1 MGVVLIPS
9 LFFKTLAAYTERFVV
24 NYKCNKVSERYTMC
38 DHKTTK
44 TLKWMGRQ
52 ETVCTDCW
60 ETTWHEDK
68 PMTWSLGDEVLVTW
82 DGEKSHGKF
91 W

>member
-1 MGVVLIPS
+1 
-9 LFFKTLAAYTERFVV
+9 
-24 NYKCNKVSERYTMC
+24 MC

-44 TLKWMGRQ
+44 TLKWMGRKK
-52 ETVCTDCW
+52 TVCTDCW

-68 PMTWSLGDEVLVTW
+68 PMTWSLNGETLVTW

>member
-1 MGVVLIPS
+1 M
-9 LFFKTLAAYTERFVV
+9 
-24 NYKCNKVSERYTMC
+24 TMC

-44 TLKWMGRQ
+44 TLTWMGRQ

-60 ETTWHEDK
+60 ETTWHEDT
-68 PMTWSLGDEVLVTW
+68 PMTWSLNGEVLVTW

-91 W
+91 WNE